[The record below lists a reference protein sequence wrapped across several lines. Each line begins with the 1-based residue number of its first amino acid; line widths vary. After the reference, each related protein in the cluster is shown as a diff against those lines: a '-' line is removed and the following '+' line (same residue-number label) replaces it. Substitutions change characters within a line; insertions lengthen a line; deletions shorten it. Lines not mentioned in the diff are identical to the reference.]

1 MSVASFDCFGGASG
15 NMILGALVDAGL
27 SLDALERELRRLP
40 VRGWKVRA
48 QAVHKCGIGALYLD
62 VDVHGEDA
70 PHAEHT
76 PHADMQSRP
85 LEAGHHHHEG
95 IAHRKLADVLE
106 IIRAAGYPQTVEAMA
121 VKIYERLAKAEAKV
135 HRAPVDEIA
144 FHEVGQVDAIVD
156 IAGAAIGLHLLGI
169 DAVHCSPMPCGRGF
183 AHGAHGLL
191 PSPSPAT
198 MELLR
203 GVPTYAVDLDA
214 EMVTPT
220 GAAILTAIASFAPR
234 PPMTIDRIGY
244 GAGRSDF
251 PFANVLRVSIGEPA
265 LKSAGLHNAGL
276 QTPGGSAPDVVQI
289 ETNIDDM
296 NPQLYE
302 HVMERLFAAGAI
314 DVWTQAVQ
322 MKKGR
327 PGTVLAALAPPER
340 SEAIAAALLAE
351 TTTIGV
357 RRWNAQRVTLPRS
370 AESVATSLG
379 QVRVKVIEGPSS
391 TRARAEYDDC
401 KAIAQRTG
409 MPLADVIRTVDAE
422 VAQWLAAR
430 R

>member
-1 MSVASFDCFGGASG
+1 MSIAAFDCFGGASG

-40 VRGWKVRA
+40 VRGWRLRS

-62 VDVHGEDA
+62 VDVAGEDNDR
-70 PHAEHT
+70 H
-76 PHADMQSRP
+76 D
-85 LEAGHHHHEG
+85 HHHEG
-95 IAHRKLADVLE
+95 IAHRKIADVLE
-106 IIRAAGYPQTVEAMA
+106 IIRAARYPESVEAMA
-121 VKIYERLAKAEAKV
+121 VKIYERLARAEANV
-135 HRAPVDEIA
+135 HRVPVADIA

-156 IAGAAIGLHLLGI
+156 IAGAAIGLHLLGV
-169 DAVHCSPMPCGRGF
+169 DAVHCSAMPCGRGF
-183 AHGAHGLL
+183 VRSAHGLL

-203 GVPTYAVDLDA
+203 GVPTYPVDLDA

-220 GAAILTAIASFAPR
+220 GAAILTGIASFAQR
-234 PPMTIDRIGY
+234 PPMAIEHIGY

-251 PFANVLRVSIGEPA
+251 PFANVLRVSIGQPA
-265 LKSAGLHNAGL
+265 LESAGLQGPA
-276 QTPGGSAPDVVQI
+276 PAPDVVQI

-296 NPQLYE
+296 SPQLYE

-340 SEAIAAALLAE
+340 SEAVATALLAE

-357 RRWNAQRVTLPRS
+357 RRWNAQRVTLARTL
-370 AESVATSLG
+370 ETVTTSLG
-379 QVRVKVIEGPSS
+379 SVRVKVVDGPSS
-391 TRARAEYDDC
+391 TRASAEYDDC

-409 MPLADVIRTVDAE
+409 RPLGDVMRAVDAE
-422 VAQWLAAR
+422 VAQWLKAR
-430 R
+430 C

>member
-1 MSVASFDCFGGASG
+1 MSIASFDCFGGASG

-40 VRGWKVRA
+40 VRGWRVRT

-62 VDVHGEDA
+62 VHVAGEDA
-70 PHAEHT
+70 DRHDH
-76 PHADMQSRP
+76 Q
-85 LEAGHHHHEG
+85 HEG

-106 IIRAAGYPQTVEAMA
+106 IIRAAHYPASVETMA
-121 VKIYERLAKAEAKV
+121 VKIYERLARAEAKV
-135 HRAPVDEIA
+135 HRVPVADIA

-156 IAGAAIGLHLLGI
+156 IAGAAIGLHLLGV
-169 DAVHCSPMPCGRGF
+169 DAVHCSPMPCGRGSV
-183 AHGAHGLL
+183 HGAHGLL

-220 GAAILTAIASFAPR
+220 GAAILTGIASFAPR
-234 PPMTIDRIGY
+234 PPMTIERIGY

-251 PFANVLRVSIGEPA
+251 PFANVLRVSIGDPA
-265 LKSAGLHNAGL
+265 LESAGL
-276 QTPGGSAPDVVQI
+276 QEPTQAPDVIQL

-296 NPQLYE
+296 SPQLYE

-340 SEAIAAALLAE
+340 SEAVAAALLAE

-357 RRWNAQRVTLPRS
+357 RRWSAQRVTLPRTV
-370 AESVATSLG
+370 ESVTTSLG
-379 QVRVKVIEGPSS
+379 QVRVKVIDAPSS

-409 MPLADVIRTVDAE
+409 MPLTDVMRTVEVE
-422 VAQWLAAR
+422 VAEWLKAR

>member
-1 MSVASFDCFGGASG
+1 MRIAAFDCFGGASG

-40 VRGWKVRA
+40 VRGWHVRA
-48 QAVHKCGIGALYLD
+48 ETVHKCGIGALYLD
-62 VDVHGEDA
+62 VDVPGEDV
-70 PHAEHT
+70 PH
-76 PHADMQSRP
+76 DD
-85 LEAGHHHHEG
+85 HHHEG
-95 IAHRKLADVLE
+95 IAHRKLADILE
-106 IIRAAGYPQTVEAMA
+106 IIRAARYPSSVEAMA
-121 VKIYERLAKAEAKV
+121 VKIYERLARAEAKV
-135 HRAPVDEIA
+135 HRMPVADIA

-156 IAGAAIGLHLLGI
+156 IAGAAIGLHLLGV
-169 DAVHCSPMPCGRGF
+169 DAVHCSAMPCGRGF
-183 AHGAHGLL
+183 VRSAHGLL

-203 GVPTYAVDLDA
+203 GVPTYSVDLDA

-220 GAAILTAIASFAPR
+220 GAAILTGIASFASR
-234 PPMTIDRIGY
+234 PPMTIEHIGY

-251 PFANVLRVSIGEPA
+251 PFANVLRVSLGEPA
-265 LKSAGLHNAGL
+265 QCSPGLL
-276 QTPGGSAPDVVQI
+276 SPGSSAPEVVQI

-296 NPQLYE
+296 SPQLYE

-327 PGTVLAALAPPER
+327 PGTLLAALAPPER
-340 SEAIAAALLAE
+340 SDAVATALLAE

-357 RRWNAQRVTLPRS
+357 RRWSAQRVTLPRTV
-370 AESVATSLG
+370 ESVSTSLG
-379 QVRVKVIEGPSS
+379 LVRVKVVDGPSS
-391 TRARAEYDDC
+391 TRARPEYDDC

-409 MPLADVIRTVDAE
+409 MPLADVMRAVEAE
-422 VAQWLAAR
+422 VGEWLKAR

>member
-1 MSVASFDCFGGASG
+1 MSIATFDCFGGASG

-27 SLDALERELRRLP
+27 SLDALERELRKLP

-48 QAVHKCGIGALYLD
+48 RSVHKCGIGALYVD
-62 VDVHGEDA
+62 VDVPGEDMQHGKA
-70 PHAEHT
+70 
-76 PHADMQSRP
+76 MQSRA
-85 LEAGHHHHEG
+85 LEPGHDDHHHEG
-95 IAHRKLADVLE
+95 VAHRTLADVLT
-106 IIRAAGYPQTVEAMA
+106 IIRAAGYPHSVEAMA
-121 VKIYERLAKAEAKV
+121 VKIYERLAAAEAKV
-135 HRAPVDEIA
+135 HRAPLADVA

-156 IAGAAIGLHLLGI
+156 IAGAAIALHLLGI
-169 DAVHCSPMPCGRGF
+169 EAVHCSPMPCGRGF
-183 AHGAHGLL
+183 VSGAHGLL

-251 PFANVLRVSIGEPA
+251 PFANVLRVCIGEPA
-265 LKSAGLHNAGL
+265 LESAGLQLLSPAGF
-276 QTPGGSAPDVVQI
+276 APDVVQL

-296 NPQLYE
+296 SPQLYE

-340 SEAIAAALLAE
+340 SEAVATALLAE

-357 RRWNAQRVTLPRS
+357 RSWNAQRVILPRT
-370 AESVATSLG
+370 AESVSTSLG
-379 QVRVKVIEGPSS
+379 HVRVKVIEAPSG

-401 KAIAQRTG
+401 RAIAQRTG
-409 MPLADVIRTVDAE
+409 IPLADVMCTIDAE
-422 VAQWLAAR
+422 VAAWLAAR

>member
-1 MSVASFDCFGGASG
+1 MSIATFDCFGGASG

-27 SLDALERELRRLP
+27 SIDALERELRKLP

-48 QAVHKCGIGALYLD
+48 RPVHKCGIGALYLD
-62 VDVHGEDA
+62 VDVPGEDV
-70 PHAEHT
+70 PHAEL
-76 PHADMQSRP
+76 MQSRP
-85 LEAGHHHHEG
+85 LEAGSAEHRHEG
-95 IAHRKLADVLE
+95 IAHRKLADVLA
-106 IIRAAGYPQTVEAMA
+106 IIREAGYPHSVEAMA
-121 VKIYERLAKAEAKV
+121 VKIYERLAAAEAKV
-135 HRAPVDEIA
+135 HRAPVADVA

-156 IAGAAIGLHLLGI
+156 IAGAAIALHLLGI
-169 DAVHCSPMPCGRGF
+169 EAVHCSPMPCGRGF
-183 AHGAHGLL
+183 VHPAHGQL

-220 GAAILTAIASFAPR
+220 GAAILTGIASFAPR

-251 PFANVLRVSIGEPA
+251 PFANVLRVCIGEPA
-265 LKSAGLHNAGL
+265 RESAGL
-276 QTPGGSAPDVVQI
+276 QRSSPGGFAPEVVQL

-296 NPQLYE
+296 SPQLYE

-340 SEAIAAALLAE
+340 SEAVATALLAE

-357 RRWNAQRVTLPRS
+357 RSWSARRVTLPRTV
-370 AESVATSLG
+370 ESVSTSLG
-379 QVRVKVIEGPSS
+379 PVRVKVIQAPSG

-409 MPLADVIRTVDAE
+409 MPLADVMRTVDAE
-422 VAQWLAAR
+422 VAAWLAAR
-430 R
+430 C

>member
-1 MSVASFDCFGGASG
+1 MSIAAFDCFGGASG

-40 VRGWKVRA
+40 VRGWHVRS
-48 QAVHKCGIGALYLD
+48 QAVHKCGIGALYVD
-62 VDVHGEDA
+62 VDVPGED
-70 PHAEHT
+70 HDRHD
-76 PHADMQSRP
+76 HQ
-85 LEAGHHHHEG
+85 HEG

-106 IIRAAGYPQTVEAMA
+106 IIRAARYPEAVEATA
-121 VKIYERLAKAEAKV
+121 VKIYERLARAEAKV
-135 HRAPVDEIA
+135 HRVPVADIA

-156 IAGAAIGLHLLGI
+156 IAGAAIGLHLLGV

-183 AHGAHGLL
+183 VHGAHGLL

-198 MELLR
+198 LELLR
-203 GVPTYAVDLDA
+203 GAPTYAVDLDA

-220 GAAILTAIASFAPR
+220 GAAILTGIASFAPW
-234 PPMTIDRIGY
+234 PPMMIERIGY

-265 LKSAGLHNAGL
+265 LRSPGLSS
-276 QTPGGSAPDVVQI
+276 PGSSAPDVVQI

-296 NPQLYE
+296 SPQLYE

-340 SEAIAAALLAE
+340 SEAVAAALLAE

-357 RRWNAQRVTLPRS
+357 RRWNAQRVTLPRIV
-370 AESVATSLG
+370 ESVSTSLG
-379 QVRVKVIEGPSS
+379 WVRVKVIEGPSS
-391 TRARAEYDDC
+391 TRATAEYDDC

-409 MPLADVIRTVDAE
+409 MPLADVMRTVDVE
-422 VAQWLAAR
+422 VAQWLKAR

>member
-1 MSVASFDCFGGASG
+1 MSIASFDCFGGASG

-27 SLDALERELRRLP
+27 SLDALERELRKLP
-40 VRGWKVRA
+40 ERGWKVRA
-48 QAVHKCGIGALYLD
+48 QSVHKCGIGALYLD
-62 VDVHGEDA
+62 VDVPGEDL
-70 PHAEHT
+70 PHVTA
-76 PHADMQSRP
+76 MQSRA
-85 LEAGHHHHEG
+85 LEPGPSGHRHEG
-95 IAHRKLADVLE
+95 IAHRTLADVLE
-106 IIRAAGYPQTVEAMA
+106 IIRAARYPASVEATA
-121 VKIYERLAKAEAKV
+121 VKIYERLARAEAKV
-135 HRAPVDEIA
+135 HRVPVADIA

-169 DAVHCSPMPCGRGF
+169 DAVYCSPMPCGRGF
-183 AHGAHGLL
+183 VNGAHGLL

-220 GAAILTAIASFAPR
+220 GAAILTSIAAFTPR
-234 PPMTIDRIGY
+234 PPMTIERIGY

-265 LKSAGLHNAGL
+265 QCSPGLL
-276 QTPGGSAPDVVQI
+276 SPGGLAPEVVQL

-314 DVWTQAVQ
+314 DVWTQAAQ

-340 SEAIAAALLAE
+340 SEAVAAALLAE

-357 RRWNAQRVTLPRS
+357 RSWSAQRVTLPRS
-370 AESVATSLG
+370 VESVVTSLG
-379 QVRVKVIEGPSS
+379 QVRVKVIEAPSS

-409 MPLADVIRTVDAE
+409 MPLADVMRTVDAE
-422 VAQWLAAR
+422 VAAWLAAR

>member
-1 MSVASFDCFGGASG
+1 MSIASFDCFGGASG

-27 SLDALERELRRLP
+27 ELASLERELRKLP

-62 VDVHGEDA
+62 VDVPGED
-70 PHAEHT
+70 EL
-76 PHADMQSRP
+76 QSRA
-85 LEAGHHHHEG
+85 LEPVARNEHHHEG
-95 IAHRKLADVLE
+95 IAHRRLADVLD
-106 IIRAAGYPQTVEAMA
+106 IIRAARYPASVETMA
-121 VKIYERLAKAEAKV
+121 VKIYERLARAEAKV
-135 HRAPVDEIA
+135 HRVPVADVA

-183 AHGAHGLL
+183 VHGAHGLL

-203 GVPTYAVDLDA
+203 GTPTYAVDLDA

-220 GAAILTAIASFAPR
+220 GAAILTGIASFAPR
-234 PPMTIDRIGY
+234 PPMTIERIGY

-265 LKSAGLHNAGL
+265 LKSVGLEEPAL
-276 QTPGGSAPDVVQI
+276 APEVVQI

-296 NPQLYE
+296 SPQLYE

-327 PGTVLAALAPPER
+327 PGTTLAALAPPER
-340 SEAIAAALLAE
+340 SEAVATALLAE
-351 TTTIGV
+351 TTTIGL
-357 RRWNAQRVTLPRS
+357 RRWTTQRVTLPRRI
-370 AESVATSLG
+370 ESVSTTLG
-379 QVRVKVIEGPSS
+379 VVRVKVIDGPSS

-409 MPLADVIRTVDAE
+409 TPLADVMRTVEAE
-422 VAQWLAAR
+422 VSEWLKAR